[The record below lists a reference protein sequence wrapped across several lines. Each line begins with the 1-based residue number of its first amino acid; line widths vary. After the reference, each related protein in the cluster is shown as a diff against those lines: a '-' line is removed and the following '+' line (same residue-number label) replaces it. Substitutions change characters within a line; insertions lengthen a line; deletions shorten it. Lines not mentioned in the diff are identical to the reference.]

1 MEFFEFYRKDR
12 WPHQF
17 CPGCGLGTIMNGLYK
32 AFNDL
37 KMDIN
42 KTVFVSGIGCT
53 GRVPGYI
60 NADSVHTTHGRP
72 IAFAM
77 GIKLARPDLNVVV
90 ISGDGDLFAIGGN
103 HIIHAAR
110 RNIDIKVIAVNN
122 ATYGLTGGQL
132 APTTPHNMVTTT
144 SPYGNKEH
152 PFALAEL
159 VAAAGANYVARWTT
173 AHPNQ
178 LVNSIKTALTTP
190 GFTFVEVVSQC
201 PVNFGRRNKMGD
213 PVYHLRWIKEH
224 SIPVSKVTF
233 DVKSPFD
240 FMDINFKGIYTIGEF
255 VKRDRPP
262 YGKSIEYENNVLRP
276 PKE

>member
-1 MEFFEFYRKDR
+1 MDFFDFYRKDR

-17 CPGCGLGTIMNGLYK
+17 CPGCGLGTIMNAMYK

-37 KMDIN
+37 NMDIN

-60 NADSVHTTHGRP
+60 NADSVHTTHGRAL
-72 IAFAM
+72 AFAT
-77 GIKLARPDLNVVV
+77 GIKLSRPELNVIT

-132 APTTPHNMVTTT
+132 APTTPYSMITTT
-144 SPYGNKEH
+144 SPYGNREY
-152 PFALAEL
+152 PFALADL

-178 LVNSIKTALTTP
+178 LVNSLKQAFTTR
-190 GFTFVEVVSQC
+190 GFSFVEVISQC

-213 PVYHLRWIKEH
+213 PVFHLRWIKEH
-224 SIPVSKVTF
+224 AIPLSKVSF
-233 DVKSPFD
+233 DVKTPY
-240 FMDINFKGIYTIGEF
+240 DILDLNTKGLYIIGEL
-255 VKRDRPP
+255 VRRNRPV
-262 YGKSIEYENNVLRP
+262 YGETLKEEDNSSIME
-276 PKE
+276 